1 MGRKGYQG
9 ESPSDISINAMDKFI
24 TKSTK
29 KKSLEAKL
37 PGRRKDPNIPIDLWP
52 IEDQIE
58 YWNTRPVSE
67 QFKEQYPTY
76 QQWIDAV
83 REKTGVYHVTF
94 RDYTSKYR
102 EMLNEMYTQCVSVN
116 EASRKLFHLGVY

>member
-24 TKSTK
+24 TKNTKKQSTK
-29 KKSLEAKL
+29 EKL
-37 PGRRKDPNIPIDLWP
+37 SGRRKDPNIPIDLWP
-52 IEDQIE
+52 VEDQIE
-58 YWNTRPVSE
+58 YWNNRPLSE

-94 RDYTSKYR
+94 RDYTYKHR
-102 EMLNEMYTQCVSVN
+102 ELLQQMYQQCVSVI
-116 EASRKLFHLGVY
+116 EASRQLYHLGVY